1 MILNLK
7 NTDRTDSWKD
17 QVMLKPKLEREY
29 VYVA

>member
-1 MILNLK
+1 MICVNLK

-29 VYVA
+29 VA